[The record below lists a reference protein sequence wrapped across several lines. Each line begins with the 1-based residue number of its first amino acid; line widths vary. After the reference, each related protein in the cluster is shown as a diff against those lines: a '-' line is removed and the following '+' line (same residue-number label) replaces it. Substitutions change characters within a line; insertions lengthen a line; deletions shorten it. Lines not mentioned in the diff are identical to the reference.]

1 MKKPLLLYTLLMLAG
16 PSLLKAQDADTGY
29 LDAVVINTDREAAK
43 LKETVVSM
51 SIIKP
56 YLVQNRLSRN
66 AAEVLTQA
74 PGVSVTDGQINI
86 RNGSGWSYGVGS
98 RVTVTYD
105 DIPLLNGDDGA
116 VPFDYL
122 PIENLSS
129 VEIIKSAG
137 SVLYGSSAL
146 NGVINLR
153 SAPLQNGEY
162 FQASLTAG
170 QYQIPDLY
178 QLRWSEKLPTFLGSQ
193 GYYSTRM
200 GSATT
205 KDKLR
210 QHGLALMWNSLS
222 DDGFRLND
230 HNRRARMGF
239 QYEYIPKVA
248 PLKFSLAGQAQTSE
262 RGSFLLWE
270 SYDKAYTTLDSTFL
284 TSYNTRFN
292 LDPRLEYNSRSG
304 WNHKFINRLLSLQ
317 YESDNGDSLYELS
330 THTRQWYG
338 EYKVRK
344 RFFGEHMVFSA
355 GAVMQLAGTDSKLY
369 EGVRSSANRG
379 IYSQINYRTGPWIAE
394 LGGRYEYYRLNQAEY
409 QRPVF
414 RAGVNRSLGEATF
427 LRASAGQGFRLP
439 SMAEMFTR
447 TNFSSIGVFPNTD
460 LVPEYGWNA
469 ELGLKQG
476 LASANHALR
485 GYADLSLFSMTL
497 IDMMEFTFGQW
508 DVPLPPTF
516 GAGFRSQNV
525 APVRLN
531 GAELE
536 LAGERRGAQGTW
548 RLLGG
553 YTYTDGRCL
562 YPDSVFA
569 IDKPG
574 RKLSYANTRTD
585 SSDVLKYRSRHMVRF
600 DLQYQT
606 KTWMLGG
613 SVRYQS
619 RFENYDL
626 AFTQFPMNQII
637 PSPNDPNPVPFLR
650 SSDIPDGY
658 ARYNQPWTFD
668 VRASYQAGRN
678 FKLQVQVSNLTNNL
692 FMGRPCDLRPP
703 RTVQAQVLYRLEKKP
718 AAVKGERPLV
728 DE

>member
-1 MKKPLLLYTLLMLAG
+1 MKNAKLLFIGLALLSSAPVMG
-16 PSLLKAQDADTGY
+16 QNNDTGY
-29 LDAVVINTDREAAK
+29 LDAVVINTDRAAAK

-51 SIIKP
+51 SILKP
-56 YLVQNRLSRN
+56 YLVENKLIRS
-66 AAEVLTQA
+66 AGEVLSQA

-122 PIENLSS
+122 PIENLSG

-153 SAPLQNGEY
+153 SAPIQNQEH
-162 FQASLTAG
+162 FRASLTAG

-200 GSATT
+200 GQPSQNEL
-205 KDKLR
+205 KS
-210 QHGLALMWNSLS
+210 HGLALMWNSLS

-230 HNRRARMGF
+230 HNRRVRVGF
-239 QYEYIPKVA
+239 QYEYLAPKS
-248 PLKFSLAGQAQTSE
+248 PLRLYLAGQAQTSE

-292 LDPRLEYNSRSG
+292 LDPRLEYTSKSG
-304 WNHKFINRLLSLQ
+304 WNHQFINRLLSLQ

-344 RFFGEHMVFSA
+344 HMGEHLTFSA
-355 GAVMQLAGTDSKLY
+355 GAVLQMAGTDSKLY

-379 IYSQINYRTGPWIAE
+379 VYTQLNYRNGPWIAE

-414 RAGVNRSLGEATF
+414 RAGVNRSLGKATF
-427 LRASAGQGFRLP
+427 LRSSIGQGFRLP

-447 TNFSSIGVFPNTD
+447 TNFSSIGVYPNTA

-469 ELGLKQG
+469 ELG
-476 LASANHALR
+476 
-485 GYADLSLFSMTL
+485 
-497 IDMMEFTFGQW
+497 
-508 DVPLPPTF
+508 
-516 GAGFRSQNV
+516 
-525 APVRLN
+525 
-531 GAELE
+531 
-536 LAGERRGAQGTW
+536 
-548 RLLGG
+548 
-553 YTYTDGRCL
+553 
-562 YPDSVFA
+562 
-569 IDKPG
+569 
-574 RKLSYANTRTD
+574 
-585 SSDVLKYRSRHMVRF
+585 
-600 DLQYQT
+600 
-606 KTWMLGG
+606 
-613 SVRYQS
+613 
-619 RFENYDL
+619 
-626 AFTQFPMNQII
+626 
-637 PSPNDPNPVPFLR
+637 
-650 SSDIPDGY
+650 
-658 ARYNQPWTFD
+658 
-668 VRASYQAGRN
+668 
-678 FKLQVQVSNLTNNL
+678 
-692 FMGRPCDLRPP
+692 
-703 RTVQAQVLYRLEKKP
+703 
-718 AAVKGERPLV
+718 
-728 DE
+728 